1 MISPA
6 ARAPQKN
13 RSAFPLHDENSA
25 AWQRLLSWR
34 LFRASRALAAEAMR
48 TDLERFFNPRSIA
61 IIGASRDFMTISGQP
76 LKHLQSHHYQGR
88 LYPVNPR
95 YPEVGGVKCYASLA
109 EVPETPDL
117 VLILVNASRVAD
129 MLRQCGEKRVP
140 YVIIFSSGFS
150 EMGGEGVRLQQ
161 ELSEIARSHDI
172 GVIGPNCQGMM
183 NVADGVFAGFGSV
196 FFTDY
201 EPGAV
206 SMVSQSGGFGFSVMN
221 LSSKDGGLPF
231 RQMVTTGNE
240 IGVSTLDFIDYF
252 IQDPKTRIIAG
263 YLEGAKDARRLPEIG
278 QKALAAGKPILM
290 WKVGNTEQGQKA
302 AASHTAN
309 LGGAMALYK
318 AAFRQHGIIQVEDIQ
333 DVVDYGRA
341 FGSGRLPEGNRLA
354 IITISGGAGILM
366 TDECIGRGMR
376 MAELAP
382 ATVAKL
388 REFVPSFGSLNNPV
402 DVTAAIFN
410 DLSLINRTLQA
421 IVDDPGVDCIAMIN
435 ASLQGEIAKKIA
447 AEIVAVAGRTD
458 KPICIAWSARDV
470 MAPEAYA
477 ALDAARIP
485 HYKSPVRCGR
495 AMAAVSWY
503 AEVKRRNEARR
514 GEKPLAISKP
524 AAAGILAGRSG
535 DVAEHAAKRVLA
547 EYGIP
552 VTGEALATSRQ
563 EAVAAAKRIGYPVA
577 IKVQSPDISHKTE
590 ARAVRLGIATGS
602 ELEAAYEEVLANARA
617 YQKDARIEGVL
628 VQEMVQSGVETI
640 LGVTNDPLFGPAVMF
655 GLGGIFAEVLKD
667 VSFRLAPVTPAV
679 ARDMIE
685 EIAGYPLLAGARGK
699 PPADIAALADAIV
712 RLSALAMD
720 LKDRVS
726 ELDINPLFVFAEGE
740 GVKAADALIKV
751 KA

>member
-1 MISPA
+1 
-6 ARAPQKN
+6 
-13 RSAFPLHDENSA
+13 
-25 AWQRLLSWR
+25 
-34 LFRASRALAAEAMR
+34 MR
-48 TDLERFFNPRSIA
+48 TDLERFFNPGSIA
-61 IIGASRDFMTISGQP
+61 IIGASQDFMTISGQP

-95 YPEVGGVKCYASLA
+95 YQEVAGVKCYPALA
-109 EVPETPDL
+109 GLPETPDL
-117 VLILVNASRVAD
+117 VLILVNAARVAD
-129 MLRQCGEKRVP
+129 MLQQCGEKGVP

-150 EMGGEGVRLQQ
+150 EMGGEGVKLQRQ
-161 ELSEIARSHDI
+161 LAEIARRYEI

-201 EPGAV
+201 EPGRV

-240 IGVSTLDFIDYF
+240 IGISTLDFINYY
-252 IQDPKTRIIAG
+252 IQDPNTEIIVC
-263 YLEGAKDARRLPEIG
+263 YLEGAKDAWRLPEIG

-318 AAFRQHGIIQVEDIQ
+318 AAFRQNGIIQVEDIQ

-341 FGSGRLPEGNRLA
+341 FRNGRLPKGNRLA

-376 MAELAP
+376 LADLAP
-382 ATVAKL
+382 ETVAKL
-388 REFVPSFGSLNNPV
+388 REFVPSFGSINNPV

-410 DLSLINRTLQA
+410 DLTLINRTLQT

-435 ASLQGEIAKKIA
+435 ASLQGEIANKIA
-447 AEIVAVAGRTD
+447 AEIVAVSGKTA
-458 KPICIAWSARDV
+458 KPIYIAWSARDV
-470 MAPEAYA
+470 MAPQAYS
-477 ALDAARIP
+477 ALEAARIP

-503 AEVKRRNEARR
+503 AEAKRRRDR
-514 GEKPLAISKP
+514 QSGEKALTLSS
-524 AAAGILAGRSG
+524 AGARKALDGRTA
-535 DVAEHAAKRVLA
+535 DVSEYQAKRILS
-547 EYGIP
+547 EYGIA
-552 VTGEALATSRQ
+552 VTQEELATTREQALA
-563 EAVAAAKRIGYPVA
+563 VAKRIGYPVA

-590 ARAVRLGIATGS
+590 ARAVRLNIGS
-602 ELEAAYEEVLANARA
+602 DRELALAFEEVLSNARA
-617 YQKDARIEGVL
+617 YRKDASIEGVL
-628 VQEMVQSGVETI
+628 IQEMVTDGLEAI

-667 VSFRLAPVTPAV
+667 VSFRLAPVTPSV
-679 ARDMIE
+679 AREMIE
-685 EIAGYPLLAGARGK
+685 EIAGYPVLAGARGR
-699 PPADIAALADAIV
+699 PRADVDALVDAIV
-712 RLSALAMD
+712 RLSALAVD
-720 LKDRVS
+720 LKDRVA
-726 ELDINPLFVFAEGE
+726 ELDINPLFVFAEGR
-740 GVKAADALIKV
+740 GVKAADALIKP
-751 KA
+751 KK

>member
-1 MISPA
+1 
-6 ARAPQKN
+6 
-13 RSAFPLHDENSA
+13 
-25 AWQRLLSWR
+25 
-34 LFRASRALAAEAMR
+34 MR
-48 TDLERFFNPRSIA
+48 TDLERFFNPGSIA
-61 IIGASRDFMTISGQP
+61 IIGASQDFMTISGQP

-95 YPEVGGVKCYASLA
+95 YQEVAGVKCYPALA
-109 EVPETPDL
+109 ALSETPDL
-117 VLILVNASRVAD
+117 VLILVNAARVAD
-129 MLRQCGEKRVP
+129 MLKQCGEKGVP

-150 EMGGEGVRLQQ
+150 EMGGEGVKLQRQ
-161 ELSEIARSHDI
+161 LAEIASRYEI

-201 EPGAV
+201 EPGRV

-240 IGVSTLDFIDYF
+240 IGVSTLEFMDYF
-252 IQDPKTRIIAG
+252 IRDPHTDIIAG
-263 YLEGAKDARRLPEIG
+263 YLEGAKDAWRLPEIG

-318 AAFRQHGIIQVEDIQ
+318 AAFRQNGIIQVEDIQ

-341 FGSGRLPEGNRLA
+341 FRNGRLPEGNRLA

-376 MAELAP
+376 LADLAP
-382 ATVAKL
+382 ETVAKL
-388 REFVPSFGSLNNPV
+388 REFVPSFGSINNPV

-410 DLSLINRTLQA
+410 DLTLINRTLQT

-435 ASLQGEIAKKIA
+435 ASLQGEIANRIA
-447 AEIVAVAGRTD
+447 AEIVAVAGKTG
-458 KPICIAWSARDV
+458 KPIYIAWSARDV
-470 MAPEAYA
+470 MAPQAYA
-477 ALDAARIP
+477 ALEAARIP

-503 AEVKRRNEARR
+503 AEAKRRRDR
-514 GEKPLAISKP
+514 QSGEKALTLSS
-524 AAAGILAGRSG
+524 AGARKALDGRTA
-535 DVAEHAAKRVLA
+535 DVSEYQAKRILS

-552 VTGEALATSRQ
+552 VTQEELATTREQ
-563 EAVAAAKRIGYPVA
+563 ALTIAKRIGYPVA

-590 ARAVRLGIATGS
+590 ARAVRLNIASDG
-602 ELEAAYEEVLANARA
+602 ELASAYDEILANARA
-617 YQKDARIEGVL
+617 YKKDASIEGVL
-628 VQEMVQSGVETI
+628 IQEMVKDGLEAI

-667 VSFRLAPVTPAV
+667 VSFRLAPVTPSV
-679 ARDMIE
+679 AREMIE
-685 EIAGYPLLAGARGK
+685 EIAGYPVLAGARGR
-699 PPADIAALADAIV
+699 PRADVDALVDAIV
-712 RLSALAMD
+712 RLSALAVD
-720 LKDRVS
+720 LKDRVA
-726 ELDINPLFVFAEGE
+726 ELDINPLFVFAEGR
-740 GVKAADALIKV
+740 GVKAADALIKPV
-751 KA
+751 TK

>member
-1 MISPA
+1 
-6 ARAPQKN
+6 
-13 RSAFPLHDENSA
+13 
-25 AWQRLLSWR
+25 
-34 LFRASRALAAEAMR
+34 MR
-48 TDLERFFNPRSIA
+48 TDLERFFNPGSIA
-61 IIGASRDFMTISGQP
+61 IIGASQDFMTISGQP
-76 LKHLQSHHYQGR
+76 LKHLQSHKYQGR

-95 YPEVGGVKCYASLA
+95 YQEVAGVKCYPALA
-109 EVPETPDL
+109 GLPETPDL
-117 VLILVNASRVAD
+117 VLILVNAARVAD
-129 MLRQCGEKRVP
+129 MLKQCGEKGVP

-150 EMGGEGVRLQQ
+150 EMGGEGVKLQRQ
-161 ELSEIARSHDI
+161 LAEIARRYEI

-201 EPGAV
+201 EPGRV

-240 IGVSTLDFIDYF
+240 IGVSTLDFMEYF
-252 IQDPKTRIIAG
+252 IRDPHTKIVAG
-263 YLEGAKDARRLPEIG
+263 YLEGAKDAWRLPEIG

-318 AAFRQHGIIQVEDIQ
+318 AAFRQNGIIQVEDIQ

-341 FGSGRLPEGNRLA
+341 FRNGRLPKGNRLA

-376 MAELAP
+376 LADLAP
-382 ATVAKL
+382 ETVARL
-388 REFVPSFGSLNNPV
+388 REFVPSFGSINNPV

-410 DLSLINRTLQA
+410 DLTLINRTLQT

-435 ASLQGEIAKKIA
+435 ASLQGEIANKIA
-447 AEIVAVAGRTD
+447 AEIVAVSGKTA
-458 KPICIAWSARDV
+458 KPIYIAWSARDV
-470 MAPEAYA
+470 MAPQAYA
-477 ALDAARIP
+477 ALEAARIP

-503 AEVKRRNEARR
+503 AGAKRRRDRQR
-514 GEKPLAISKP
+514 GEKALTLSS
-524 AAAGILAGRSG
+524 AGARKALDGRTA
-535 DVAEHAAKRVLA
+535 DVSEYQAKRILS
-547 EYGIP
+547 EYGIA
-552 VTGEALATSRQ
+552 VTQEELATTREQALA
-563 EAVAAAKRIGYPVA
+563 VAKRIGYPVA

-590 ARAVRLGIATGS
+590 ARAVRLNIGS
-602 ELEAAYEEVLANARA
+602 DRELALAFEEVLSNARA
-617 YQKDARIEGVL
+617 YRKDASIEGVL
-628 VQEMVQSGVETI
+628 IQEMVTDGLEAI

-667 VSFRLAPVTPAV
+667 VSFRLAPVTPSV
-679 ARDMIE
+679 AREMIE
-685 EIAGYPLLAGARGK
+685 EIAGYPVLAGARGR
-699 PPADIAALADAIV
+699 PRADVDALVDAIV
-712 RLSALAMD
+712 RLSALAVD
-720 LKDRVS
+720 LKDRVA
-726 ELDINPLFVFAEGE
+726 ELDINPLFVFAEGR
-740 GVKAADALIKV
+740 GVKAADALIKP
-751 KA
+751 KG